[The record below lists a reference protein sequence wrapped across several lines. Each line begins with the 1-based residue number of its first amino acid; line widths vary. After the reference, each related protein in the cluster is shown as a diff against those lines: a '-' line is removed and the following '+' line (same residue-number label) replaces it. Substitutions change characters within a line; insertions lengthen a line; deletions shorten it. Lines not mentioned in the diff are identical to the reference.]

1 MAMVSLVSAWL
12 AVAPE
17 AASPYSR
24 DDLDK
29 LIRIADAE
37 WQALEGRCG
46 GRAEGATDNA
56 APPAPAVD
64 HEAELAYMRM
74 AEMRRLAAQ
83 HYPYAKLG
91 KDGQQYHSDDIH
103 QAVQLYERAYAC
115 NPGWEQRR
123 YLNEA
128 IDMVVTRRKAIR
140 EQEARP
146 ESAPDNLQLMEDEKR
161 LREKLSEL
169 RPPLC
174 QANKPTCP
182 TPKQEESASEPPRGY
197 RKRFMDLFALRVEV
211 GALFKSSLY
220 EGLEGTN
227 SIPPDPESPQGFTFA
242 LAPGVR
248 LLAGAK
254 QRHVF
259 GLGFRYAIM
268 TFKPEEEERDRV
280 VQMAAR
286 LEYGVRISLNWF
298 SVHAS
303 FEPGIQVHPLLEYFG
318 NGQIGGFGSV
328 CTWNEALCL
337 RVGGGKAVRV
347 AGPKT
352 TNIERFFD
360 FNTVTFGIDVFRL
373 TDNILRATEGSS

>member
-1 MAMVSLVSAWL
+1 MAMISLLSAWL
-12 AVAPE
+12 AVGPE
-17 AASPYSR
+17 TASPYSR

-37 WQALEGRCG
+37 MQALEGRCG
-46 GRAEGATDNA
+46 VEAEGATDNA
-56 APPAPAVD
+56 APVTPSVD
-64 HEAELAYMRM
+64 HAAELAYMRM

-103 QAVQLYERAYAC
+103 QAVQLYERAYGC

-128 IDMVVTRRKAIR
+128 IDMVVTRRKEIR
-140 EQEARP
+140 EKEARP

-161 LREKLSEL
+161 LRETLAQL
-169 RPPLC
+169 RPPVCKSL
-174 QANKPTCP
+174 KPMCP
-182 TPKQEESASEPPRGY
+182 TPKQEESASEAPRGY
-197 RKRFMDLFALRVEV
+197 RKRFMDLFAFKVEV
-211 GALFKSSLY
+211 GVMFSSKLY
-220 EGLEGTN
+220 EGIQDDGL
-227 SIPPDPESPQGFTFA
+227 PDDRSSPWGFNFA

-259 GLGFRYAIM
+259 GLGFRYSLL
-268 TFKPEEEERDRV
+268 TFEEEEVRDRI

-286 LEYGVRISLNWF
+286 LEYGVRVSLNWF
-298 SVHAS
+298 SIHAS
-303 FEPGIQVHPLLEYFG
+303 FEPGIQAHPVREYFG
-318 NGQIGGFGSV
+318 HGQIGGSGSI

-337 RVGGGKAVRV
+337 RVGGGKSVPINREDK
-347 AGPKT
+347 PY
-352 TNIERFFD
+352 FD
-360 FNTVTFGIDVFRL
+360 FNTVTFGIDVFRV

>member
-1 MAMVSLVSAWL
+1 MAMISLLSAWL
-12 AVAPE
+12 AVAPD

-37 WQALEGRCG
+37 MQALAGRCG
-46 GRAEGATDNA
+46 VEAEGATDSGVPV
-56 APPAPAVD
+56 APSVD

-103 QAVQLYERAYAC
+103 QSVQLYERAYAC

-128 IDMVVTRRKAIR
+128 IDMVVTRRKEIR

-146 ESAPDNLQLMEDEKR
+146 ESAPDNLQLREDEKR
-161 LREKLSEL
+161 LREKLAQL
-169 RPPLC
+169 RPPVC
-174 QANKPTCP
+174 PSNKPACP
-182 TPKQEESASEPPRGY
+182 TLKQEESASEPPRGY
-197 RKRFMDLFALRVEV
+197 RRRFMDLFVLRVEL
-211 GALFKSSLY
+211 GALFTASLQQRLAVSPEPSSP
-220 EGLEGTN
+220 N
-227 SIPPDPESPQGFTFA
+227 GFAFA
-242 LAPGVR
+242 IAPGVR

-268 TFKPEEEERDRV
+268 TYKLIQYGEESRDRV

-286 LEYGVRISLNWF
+286 LEYGVRISLNWL

-303 FEPGIQVHPLLEYFG
+303 FEPGIQAHPLLEFFG
-318 NGQIGGFGSV
+318 NGQIGGSGSV

-337 RVGGGKAVRV
+337 RVGGGKTVRV
-347 AGPKT
+347 AGRETKHL
-352 TNIERFFD
+352 ERYFD
-360 FNTVTFGIDVFRL
+360 FGTVTFGIDVFRL
-373 TDNILRATEGSS
+373 SDNILRATEGSS